1 MKRDTGFIRGAGAYF
16 ISARRRCTPFFSF
29 FNPSFSLS
37 LSLFVLF
44 FTDRQS
50 LDTPYKRWINCFSEE
65 SGITV
70 KRMEP
75 RTEKERSVT
84 SAESGEQ
91 KRGEESRAEE
101 RIWHSFRGIY

>member
-1 MKRDTGFIRGAGAYF
+1 MPALISFPRDVV
-16 ISARRRCTPFFSF
+16 ARLSSPFSIL
-29 FNPSFSLS
+29 PSLSLSLS

-84 SAESGEQ
+84 SAESGEE

>member
-29 FNPSFSLS
+29 FDLSFSLS

-75 RTEKERSVT
+75 RTEKERSVAG
-84 SAESGEQ
+84 AESGKQ
-91 KRGEESRAEE
+91 KRGEERKESG
-101 RIWHSFRGIY
+101 IWHSFKGIY